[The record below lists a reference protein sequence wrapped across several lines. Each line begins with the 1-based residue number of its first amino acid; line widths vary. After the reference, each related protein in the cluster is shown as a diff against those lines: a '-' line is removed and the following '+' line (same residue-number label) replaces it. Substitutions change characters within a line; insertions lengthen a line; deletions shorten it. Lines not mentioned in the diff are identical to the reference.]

1 MDETIISL
9 NIIHCKIKVAKPPSI
24 KRQYRIVKRI
34 KQIKRSIEL
43 ENRLT
48 QNNIKNENN

>member
-1 MDETIISL
+1 MGDTIISI
-9 NIIHCKIKVAKPPSI
+9 NIIHCKIKVTKPPSI
-24 KRQYRIVKRI
+24 KKQYIIVKRI
-34 KQIKRSIEL
+34 KQLKRSIEL

>member
-1 MDETIISL
+1 MDETIISI
-9 NIIHCKIKVAKPPSI
+9 NIIHCKIKVTKPPSI